1 MDKEKLNEIS
11 SQIQVNRGRFEYYN
25 KTRRDHLYSSIEKE
39 EVLDLLEIL
48 PFLLISNY
56 PELPGYVEYETPV
69 TGMYK
74 YQPSARAVTFLRS
87 RFPSVSTIV
96 KPENKPFIQMFALM
110 GSGGTIAFNQDSDF
124 DFWVCVDI
132 GDYEQKSIDLF
143 KKKCHAIETWAAE
156 KFGKEVHFFLND
168 IARVRRNIFD
178 DDSEE
183 TLAGSSLGELLKEEF
198 FRSSIVMNG
207 KIPFWWAVPADA
219 NDAVYNEWLIA
230 AQGTGIADE
239 FVDLG
244 NLYTVVREDF
254 LGAALFQILK
264 SLGNPF
270 KSIIKLGLVERYLN
284 SSTGNPFISNLI
296 KRNVHEGKLDIDSID
311 SYVIM
316 FNNVYDFYNS
326 IVNDSTATD
335 LLKSCFYLKVDPK
348 LSTVLDGKKNA
359 TASVPVR
366 IQKMAEYARQWNWN
380 EPQIRKIDDFEN
392 WDIDSVNKL
401 WNNTKKFILRG
412 YKNILTRIQ
421 DRKDA
426 HRITGEELQSISRK
440 IYSHFSMSDNKID
453 NSLTFKNYP
462 AEKLLNVEFIRDRE
476 NNEYWTLSK
485 RVISD
490 NYPAKIIIHKEKN
503 LLNLIVW
510 IGLNKLFQKDY
521 TRMEIDKG
529 LYPVDPNF
537 LRELVTELSVFFSFK
552 RVELL
557 NSYFLKNPFPM
568 VSVLIINPFSK
579 YEKKID
585 EIYFLHHNSWGETK
599 YEKANGEAGIPQ
611 IMVAILNG
619 ALKTRLDFN
628 SAIRMTSS
636 HPYVSSKEFDRIL
649 LLLKDLYSFMI
660 ETRTE
665 GRKRYITMFGNT
677 YYVFTLKR
685 SGSEDSVVCGA
696 YDSEVK
702 MLYSLSYNT
711 GVHTEIRTDPTVPE
725 LSVLRTIIE
734 NYKENVIQ
742 IYYQIEHKYAFFYVS
757 DERGSIVYSRKY
769 ADSLIRFLASLYLF
783 TENLANKIIESN
795 PGSAL
800 AESAKRIEVYQV
812 ERDMQ
817 YRCTLNEINPE
828 LDSRVMEVRK
838 NLKPFTLSFHLL
850 DNGEVGYRFTLPDGG
865 YTELLSTKAV
875 YDVTGEIKV
884 LMESVE
890 GYGFYATDVNLTH
903 LTVKLYKDYTS
914 LIFSEKNRFELLIER
929 GIG

>member
-1 MDKEKLNEIS
+1 MDREKLNEIS

-25 KTRRDHLYSSIEKE
+25 KTRRDYLYSSVEDE
-39 EVLDLLEIL
+39 QVLNLLETL
-48 PFLLISNY
+48 PFLLISNF

-69 TGMYK
+69 TGMYM
-74 YQPSARAVTFLRS
+74 YQPTARAVTFLRS
-87 RFPSVSTIV
+87 HFPSVNTTV
-96 KPENKPFIQMFALM
+96 KPNQKPFIQMFALM
-110 GSGGTIAFNQDSDF
+110 GSGGTIAFNRDSDF
-124 DFWVCVDI
+124 DFWVCADI
-132 GDYEQKSIDLF
+132 GDYDQKTIDLF
-143 KKKCHAIETWAAE
+143 KKKCHAIESWSAE

-207 KIPFWWAVPADA
+207 KIPFWWTVPADA
-219 NDAVYNEWLIA
+219 NDVLYNEWLA
-230 AQGTGIADE
+230 VAEETGIAGE

-270 KSIIKLGLVERYLN
+270 KSIIKLGLLERYLS

-326 IVNDSTATD
+326 IVIDSNATE

-348 LSTVLDGKKNA
+348 LSRVIDGKKNDA
-359 TASVPVR
+359 ANVPLQL
-366 IQKMAEYARQWNWN
+366 QKMAEYVRQWNWH
-380 EPQIRKIDDFEN
+380 EHDIRKIDDFEN
-392 WDIDSVNKL
+392 WDIDSVNRL

-426 HRITGEELQSISRK
+426 HRITGEELQGISRK
-440 IYSHFSMSDNKID
+440 IYSHFSISDNKID

-476 NNEYWTLSK
+476 NKEYWTLSK
-485 RVISD
+485 RVIAN

-552 RVELL
+552 RVELY
-557 NSYFLKNPFPM
+557 NSYFLKDPFPV
-568 VSVLIINPFSK
+568 VSVIIINPFSK
-579 YEKKID
+579 YEKRID
-585 EIYFLHHNSWGETK
+585 EIYFLYHNSWGETK
-599 YEKANGEAGIPQ
+599 YEKYNGEASIPL

-619 ALKTRLDFN
+619 ALKTRLDFS
-628 SAIRMTSS
+628 SAVRVTAS
-636 HPYVSSKEFDRIL
+636 HPYVSSREFDRVL
-649 LLLKDLYSFMI
+649 LFMKDLYSFII
-660 ETRTE
+660 EARTD

-677 YYVFTLKR
+677 YYVFTYKR
-685 SGSEDSVVCGA
+685 SGPDETVICGA

-702 MLYSLSYNT
+702 MLFSLSYNT
-711 GVHTEIRTDPTVPE
+711 GIHTIIKTDQTVPE
-725 LSVLRTIIE
+725 LSIVRKIIE
-734 NYKENVIQ
+734 NDKENTIQ
-742 IYYQIEHKYAFFYVS
+742 IYYQLEHKYAYFYIS
-757 DERGSIVYSRKY
+757 DERGSIVYSRKN
-769 ADSLIRFLASLYLF
+769 ADSYLLYLASLCQF
-783 TENLANKIIESN
+783 AENLTKKIIESN
-795 PGSAL
+795 PETVL
-800 AESAKRIEVYQV
+800 AESGKRIEVFHV
-812 ERDMQ
+812 ERDLQ
-817 YRCTLNEINPE
+817 YRCTMTEINPE
-828 LDSRVMEVRK
+828 LDNRIMEIRK
-838 NLKPFTLSFHLL
+838 IMKPFTLSLHILE
-850 DNGEVGYRFTLPDGG
+850 DGEVGYRFTLPDGG
-865 YTELLSTKAV
+865 YTDMLSTRAV
-875 YDVTGEIKV
+875 FDVTSEIKV
-884 LMESVE
+884 LMDSVE
-890 GYGFYATDVNLTH
+890 GYGFYATDVNLSN
-903 LTVKLYKDYTS
+903 LTVKRYKNFTS
-914 LIFSEKNRFELLIER
+914 FSFSEKNRFELLVER

>member
-1 MDKEKLNEIS
+1 MDKEKLNDIS

-25 KTRRDHLYSSIEKE
+25 KTRRDYLYSTIEGDD
-39 EVLDLLEIL
+39 VLDLLEIL
-48 PFLLISNY
+48 PFLLISNF

-69 TGMYK
+69 TGMYM
-74 YQPSARAVTFLRS
+74 YQPSARGITFLRS
-87 RFPSVSTIV
+87 RFPSVSTAV
-96 KPENKPFIQMFALM
+96 KPVVKPFIQMFALM
-110 GSGGTIAFNQDSDF
+110 GSGGTIAFNRDSDF

-132 GDYEQKSIDLF
+132 GDYDQKTIDLF
-143 KKKCHAIETWAAE
+143 KKKCHAIETWAGE

-219 NDAVYNEWLIA
+219 NDHVYNEWLLA
-230 AQGTGIADE
+230 AQETGIAAE

-270 KSIIKLGLVERYLN
+270 KSIIKLGLLERYLN

-326 IVNDSTATD
+326 IVNDSSATE

-348 LSTVLDGKKNA
+348 LSALLEEKKNA
-359 TASVPVR
+359 ASAVPIR
-366 IQKMAEYARQWNWN
+366 LQKMAEYVRQWNWN
-380 EPQIRKIDDFEN
+380 EPDIRKIDDFEN

-421 DRKDA
+421 ESKDA
-426 HRITGEELQSISRK
+426 HRISGVELQSISRK
-440 IYSHFSMSDNKID
+440 IHSHFSMSDNKVD

-485 RVISD
+485 RVITN

-537 LRELVTELSVFFSFK
+537 LRELVTELSVYFSFK
-552 RVELL
+552 RVELF
-557 NSYFLKNPFPM
+557 NSYFLKDPFPM
-568 VSVLIINPFSK
+568 VSVIIINPFSK
-579 YEKKID
+579 YEKRID

-599 YEKANGEAGIPQ
+599 YEKYTGEGSIPQ
-611 IMVAILNG
+611 IMVSILNG
-619 ALKTRLDFN
+619 ALKTRLDFE
-628 SAIRMTSS
+628 SAVRVTSS
-636 HPYVSSKEFDRIL
+636 HPFVSSKEFDGIL
-649 LLLKDLYSFMI
+649 LFMKDLYSFMI

-665 GRKRYITMFGNT
+665 SRKRYITMFGNT

-685 SGSEDSVVCGA
+685 TGPDETVMCGA

-702 MLYSLSYNT
+702 MLFSLSYNT
-711 GVHTEIRTDPTVPE
+711 GIHTILRANQMVPE
-725 LSVLRTIIE
+725 LSVVRQIIE
-734 NYKENVIQ
+734 NFKENAIQ
-742 IYYQIEHKYAFFYVS
+742 IYYQIEHKYAYFYIS
-757 DERGSIVYSRKY
+757 DERGSIVYTRKN
-769 ADSLIRFLASLYLF
+769 ADAHVRYLASLLQF
-783 TENLANKIIESN
+783 TENLTDKIIESN
-795 PGSAL
+795 PVSPL
-800 AESAKRIEVYQV
+800 AESVKRIHVYHV
-812 ERDMQ
+812 ERDLQ
-817 YRCTLNEINPE
+817 YRCTVTEINPE
-828 LDSRVMEVRK
+828 LENRIMEMKKR
-838 NLKPFTLSFHLL
+838 LHPFTLSLHLL
-850 DNGEVGYRFTLPDGG
+850 DNGEMGYRFTLPDGG
-865 YTELLSTKAV
+865 YTDMLSTKSV
-875 YDVTGEIKV
+875 CDVTGEIKV
-884 LMESVE
+884 LMESVA
-890 GYGFYATDVNLTH
+890 GYGFFATDVNLNH
-903 LTVKLYKDYTS
+903 LTVKIYKDFTS
-914 LIFSEKNRFELLIER
+914 LPFSEKNRFELLVER